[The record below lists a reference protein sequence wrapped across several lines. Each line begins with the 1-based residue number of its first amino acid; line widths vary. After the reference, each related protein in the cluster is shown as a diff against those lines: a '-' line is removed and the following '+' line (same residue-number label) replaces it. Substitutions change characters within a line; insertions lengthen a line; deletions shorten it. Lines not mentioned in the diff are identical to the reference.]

1 MSNFAAYRQ
10 TKSKTND
17 MKRMA
22 IACVAMLV
30 AAGQAVAGDKLS
42 IKNITSGDFRGESM
56 SAVEPLADGETYAQ
70 ISSDSKQIVRYSFKT
85 GKQTGVIFDADK
97 VRGAKVEAVDG
108 YIMSPDGRNVLI
120 QTRTERIYRH
130 SFTAVYYIYNVENN
144 KLTPLSDG
152 GPQQTPLFSPD
163 GQQIAFVRDNDIYLV
178 KLLYNNAESRVT
190 TDGKRNGI
198 INGVPDWVNEEE
210 FSNSRAM
217 VFTADSRQLCWI
229 RYDETSVKQY
239 SMQLFK
245 GSNPTKD
252 EYAEYPGLYTYK
264 YPIAGEDNS
273 KVGVYS
279 YDIKSR
285 QTRKLQVPVEADGY
299 IPRIVMTTDPT
310 KIAVM
315 TLNRHQDDLAVYMA
329 NPLTTV
335 CQKVVG
341 DKVDKYVNSMTVT
354 DTKVKGDYI
363 LLPSDR
369 DGYTR
374 LYLYTLGGRL
384 LRTIGDGNS
393 CVTAVYGV
401 DEATGDVYYAANQ
414 LGPQD
419 QQVYVSRRNGK
430 TERLTSQ
437 SGYNNA
443 TFSNGFKYFINTWS
457 DINNPVVYS
466 LKNNTGKTLVTL
478 IDNKELK
485 EKWAKYDTGSR
496 EMFSFATS
504 EGVTLNGWMV
514 KPKGFD
520 ASKRYPVILYQY
532 GGPGNQQVLNSWNIG
547 MVGQGAALEQ
557 YLAQQGYIVVCVDN
571 RGTGGRGAAFE
582 KCTYLRVG
590 ELEARDQVETAL
602 WLGKQNYVDKSRIGI
617 WGWSFGGW
625 NTLMSMS
632 EGRNVFRAGVAIAP
646 VTSWRY
652 YDTVYTER
660 YMRTPKENPSGYDEI
675 NPIARASKLSGSLLI
690 CHGLADDNVHFR
702 NTAEYTEALVQ
713 ADKDFKENIYTNRNH
728 SIYGGNSRNHLFRQ
742 AINFFNAEMK

>member
-30 AAGQAVAGDKLS
+30 AAGRGGWRQVKHKGYNVGRLPGREHVGGRAAGRRGNLRPDK
-42 IKNITSGDFRGESM
+42 
-56 SAVEPLADGETYAQ
+56 P
-70 ISSDSKQIVRYSFKT
+70 DSKQIVRYSFKT

-97 VRGAKVEAVDG
+97 ARGAKVEAVDG

-285 QTRKLQVPVEADGY
+285 QTRRLQVPVEADGY

-315 TLNRHQDDLAVYMA
+315 TLNRHRGRLGRLHGKSAHYGVPKGGGRQGGQ
-329 NPLTTV
+329 V
-335 CQKVVG
+335 CQ
-341 DKVDKYVNSMTVT
+341 
-354 DTKVKGDYI
+354 
-363 LLPSDR
+363 LHDR
-369 DGYTR
+369 DR
-374 LYLYTLGGRL
+374 
-384 LRTIGDGNS
+384 
-393 CVTAVYGV
+393 
-401 DEATGDVYYAANQ
+401 
-414 LGPQD
+414 
-419 QQVYVSRRNGK
+419 
-430 TERLTSQ
+430 
-437 SGYNNA
+437 
-443 TFSNGFKYFINTWS
+443 
-457 DINNPVVYS
+457 
-466 LKNNTGKTLVTL
+466 
-478 IDNKELK
+478 
-485 EKWAKYDTGSR
+485 
-496 EMFSFATS
+496 
-504 EGVTLNGWMV
+504 
-514 KPKGFD
+514 
-520 ASKRYPVILYQY
+520 
-532 GGPGNQQVLNSWNIG
+532 
-547 MVGQGAALEQ
+547 
-557 YLAQQGYIVVCVDN
+557 
-571 RGTGGRGAAFE
+571 
-582 KCTYLRVG
+582 
-590 ELEARDQVETAL
+590 
-602 WLGKQNYVDKSRIGI
+602 
-617 WGWSFGGW
+617 
-625 NTLMSMS
+625 
-632 EGRNVFRAGVAIAP
+632 
-646 VTSWRY
+646 
-652 YDTVYTER
+652 
-660 YMRTPKENPSGYDEI
+660 
-675 NPIARASKLSGSLLI
+675 
-690 CHGLADDNVHFR
+690 H
-702 NTAEYTEALVQ
+702 
-713 ADKDFKENIYTNRNH
+713 
-728 SIYGGNSRNHLFRQ
+728 
-742 AINFFNAEMK
+742 